1 LNDHFNPE
9 TKDFCD
15 GALRETPE
23 STMSEVEFD
32 RLLDAVMT
40 AIAPVPQED
49 ALARLLTSAPMPKA
63 ANDNGP
69 EWPFMPFPEGWSG
82 AC

>member
-1 LNDHFNPE
+1 
-9 TKDFCD
+9 
-15 GALRETPE
+15 
-23 STMSEVEFD
+23 MSEVEYD
-32 RLLDAVMT
+32 QLLDAVMT

-49 ALARLLTSAPMPKA
+49 ALVHPSTSHHLPKA

-69 EWPFMPFPEGWSG
+69 AWPFIPFPEGWNA

>member
-1 LNDHFNPE
+1 
-9 TKDFCD
+9 
-15 GALRETPE
+15 
-23 STMSEVEFD
+23 MSDVEFD

-49 ALARLLTSAPMPKA
+49 VLQEDVLARPLISTPLPKA

-69 EWPFMPFPEGWSG
+69 AWPFIPFPAGWNAS
-82 AC
+82 C